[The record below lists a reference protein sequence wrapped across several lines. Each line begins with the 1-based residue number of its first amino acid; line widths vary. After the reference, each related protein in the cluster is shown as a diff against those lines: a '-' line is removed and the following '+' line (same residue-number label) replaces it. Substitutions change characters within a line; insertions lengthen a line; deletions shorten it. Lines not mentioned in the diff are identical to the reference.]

1 MQLISE
7 KTESANIVIVGAGIA
22 GISAAYH
29 LAVKQGM
36 RNVVM
41 IDERDPLT
49 LTSDKSMEC
58 YRNWWPGPN
67 DHMVCFMNRSIDLME
82 DKKHL

>member
-49 LTSDKSMEC
+49 LTSDKSME
-58 YRNWWPGPN
+58 
-67 DHMVCFMNRSIDLME
+67 
-82 DKKHL
+82 